1 MIKVALHI
9 TETLAKVR
17 RALASRYLF
26 DNWLSLLIKY
36 ALIKIGF
43 NVKLTAKV
51 DNCAFE
57 LSPETFGCLVGNA
70 SRGLIKLIECNGHK
84 AVVIYASGIQV
95 PVKYF
100 EKGDACKIDL
110 AIKNGWVYD
119 FTNGFWFKNGVKFRH
134 MHWLIL
140 DIFDYGEYESLNV
153 VGKVVVDVGAY
164 VGDSAIYFAL
174 KGAKRVIAVEPHS
187 GAFAEMLD
195 NIKLNSLEGMIIP
208 VNAGLASK
216 PGKLCIKKVSVSAT
230 YNIYH
235 KPGDCPNA
243 IPAMTLSE
251 LISRFSVEGNDTAL
265 KMDCEG
271 CEFDVILND
280 YEHVRLFRELILEYH
295 PNPAKKTVDDL
306 LMTLSRD
313 YKCEVR
319 GGQDLGI
326 IHCTRK

>member
-1 MIKVALHI
+1 MSWAIRVKM
-9 TETLAKVR
+9 
-17 RALASRYLF
+17 ALASRYLF

-70 SRGLIKLIECNGHK
+70 SRGLIRLIECNGHK

-95 PVKYF
+95 PIKYF

-195 NIKLNSLEGMIIP
+195 NIKLNNLEGMIIP

-216 PGKLCIKKVSVSAT
+216 PGKVCIENVNTSNTGV
-230 YNIYH
+230 IYH
-235 KPGDCPNA
+235 RPGDCPNA
-243 IPAMTLSE
+243 VPVVTLSE
-251 LISRFSVEGNDTAL
+251 LTSGFSVDPNDAVL

-271 CEFDVILND
+271 CEFDVVLND
-280 YEHVRLFRELILEYH
+280 YDHVKLFRELVLEYH
-295 PNPAKKTVDDL
+295 SYAVNKSVDDL
-306 LMTLSRD
+306 LMTLSID

-319 GGQDLGI
+319 GGKDLGI
-326 IHCTRK
+326 MHCIRK